1 MREALH
7 WAVAALVAVF
17 GLFDLL
23 TALAAVWWLGVDG
36 MAAVTAWW
44 CVRGVVC
51 LWVALRWAGDVAPAV
66 LWLFAVP
73 GAIDGLILTAYPM
86 ESRSRAVLW
95 AFLVVVASVRLVR
108 QRQAR

>member
-7 WAVAALVAVF
+7 WSVAALVAVF

-51 LWVALRWAGDVAPAV
+51 LWVALQWAGDVAPAV
-66 LWLFAVP
+66 LWLFALP